1 MLLPPEAAPL
11 LALFAAE
18 FTSPTAAR
26 VHVLT
31 AAAILTTGRRTV
43 AGVLRTL
50 RHLAPGHATAY
61 RRVLSRAEWSG
72 LALGCALA
80 RLVVARLPADAPVL
94 LVGDDTVDGH
104 TGRTVYGKAR
114 HRDPVRSSH
123 AFTAWRYG
131 HKWVVLAVLVRFPF
145 AARPWAL
152 PVLVDLYRSGA
163 DDLAR
168 GRPHRTPAQVMCRLL
183 RLLLIRVP
191 GRRFVFA
198 GDAGYGSHEV
208 ARFCRRHRARLTL
221 VSKLHPEANLYD
233 PPGPYRGV
241 GRPPAKGARRA
252 KPSQA
257 AGPDARRDELT
268 VDWYGGG
275 TRKVGVVG
283 EAAHWFKSGR
293 GLVALRWVSVHDRTG
308 THRDEFLYAT
318 DPALTPAQIVGY
330 YCGRWSIETT
340 FQEVRAHLG
349 LETTRGRCAKTV
361 TRAAPC
367 LFGLYTVVALIY
379 DVTPAA
385 LRTGAIAWPGKM
397 TVTFSDALACVRR
410 RTWSEG
416 VLRQAGCGP
425 GLAELPDQVR
435 ELLLTTLAPAA

>member
-1 MLLPPEAAPL
+1 MLLPPEAGPL

-18 FTSPTAAR
+18 FTAPTAAR
-26 VHVLT
+26 FHTLF
-31 AAAILTTGRRTV
+31 AAALLTTGRRTV

-50 RHLAPGHATAY
+50 RHLAPGHVTAY

-104 TGRTVYGKAR
+104 TGRTVHGKAR

-152 PVLVDLYRSGA
+152 PVLVDLYRTEA

-168 GRPHRTPAQVMCRLL
+168 GRPHRTPAQLMCRLL
-183 RLLLIRVP
+183 RLLRIRVP
-191 GRRFVFA
+191 GRRSVFA

-208 ARFCRRHRARLTL
+208 ARFCRRHRGRLTL
-221 VSKLHPEANLYD
+221 VSKLHPDANLYD

-241 GRPPAKGARRA
+241 GRPPVKGPRRA
-252 KPSQA
+252 KPSEA
-257 AGPDARRDELT
+257 AGPDARREEME
-268 VDWYGGG
+268 VAWYGGG
-275 TRKVGVVG
+275 RRRVDVVG
-283 EAAHWFKSGR
+283 EAAHWLKSGR
-293 GLVALRWVSVHDRTG
+293 GLVALRWVSVRDRTG
-308 THRDEFLYAT
+308 THRDEFLDTT
-318 DPALTPAQIVGY
+318 DPSLTPVEIVSY

-340 FQEVRAHLG
+340 FQEMRAHLG

-367 LFGLYTVVALIY
+367 PFGLYTAVALLY
-379 DVTPAA
+379 DAPPAA
-385 LRTGAIAWPGKM
+385 LRSGGIAWPGKA
-397 TVTFSDALACVRR
+397 TVTFSDALGCVRR

-425 GLAELPDQVR
+425 GLAELPDPVR

>member
-18 FTSPTAAR
+18 FTVPTAAR
-26 VHVLT
+26 FHTLF
-31 AAAILTTGRRTV
+31 AAALLTTGRRTV

-50 RHLAPGHATAY
+50 HHLAPGHVTAY
-61 RRVLSRAEWSG
+61 RRVLCRAEWSG

-80 RLVVARLPADAPVL
+80 RLIVARLPTDAPVV

-104 TGRTVYGKAR
+104 TGRTVHGKAR

-131 HKWVVLAVLVRFPF
+131 HRWVVLAVLVKFPF
-145 AARPWAL
+145 AARSWAL
-152 PVLVDLYRSGA
+152 PVLVDLYRTEA
-163 DDLAR
+163 DDATR
-168 GRPHRTPAQVMCRLL
+168 GRPHRTPAQVMCALL

-198 GDAGYGSHEV
+198 GDSAYGTHEV
-208 ARFCRRHRARLTL
+208 ARFCRRHRGRLTL
-221 VSKLHPEANLYD
+221 VSKLHPDANLYD
-233 PPGPYRGV
+233 PPGPYRGR
-241 GRPPAKGARRA
+241 GRPPVKGARRA
-252 KPSQA
+252 KPSAA
-257 AGPDARRDELT
+257 AGPAATREDLDVA
-268 VDWYGGG
+268 WYGGG
-275 TRKVGVVG
+275 RRRIDVVG
-283 EAAHWFKSGR
+283 EAAHWFKSGH
-293 GLVALRWVSVHDRTG
+293 GLVALRWVSVRDRTG

-318 DPALTPAQIVGY
+318 DPALTPAEIVGY
-330 YCGRWSIETT
+330 YCGRWNIETT

-367 LFGLYTVVALIY
+367 LFGLYSVVALIY
-379 DVTPAA
+379 DATPAA
-385 LRTGAIAWPGKM
+385 LRSGAIEWPGKA

-410 RTWSEG
+410 RAWSEG
-416 VLRQAGCGP
+416 VLRQAGGGP